1 VSQLADLQ
9 QMAAAAGIRTIVIG
23 GMAVCEH
30 GYSRETEDLDLLV
43 CSDVRATWDGL
54 LRGAGYSLFSERPT
68 FSQWEPKPESIA
80 KRLDVMYVNA
90 ATFAKMLGNSIERTL
105 MSAQVRIPSL
115 NDLLALKLHAAR
127 YAPWRMLKDMA
138 DIVYLIDANQID
150 VKSDQFRQL
159 CLRFGTEEIY
169 ERLRGKG

>member
-1 VSQLADLQ
+1 
-9 QMAAAAGIRTIVIG
+9 
-23 GMAVCEH
+23 
-30 GYSRETEDLDLLV
+30 
-43 CSDVRATWDGL
+43 
-54 LRGAGYSLFSERPT
+54 
-68 FSQWEPKPESIA
+68 
-80 KRLDVMYVNA
+80 MYVNA

-159 CLRFGTEEIY
+159 CLRFGTEQIY
-169 ERLRGKG
+169 EQLRGKG